1 MIDTYGSWH
10 NHSDFT
16 NALCGFPD
24 SICKLNDLIQQ
35 AYDYGL
41 SSIAI
46 TEHEGLSSHI
56 KAINYYNK
64 MQKDRS
70 FTLALGNEIYLME
83 EQEDLINR
91 EQNNTYPYYHF
102 ILIALDTEGHHQ
114 LRLLSTRAWLRAWR
128 QGKIYRKPTY
138 YTDLEEIIR
147 PNQGHVI
154 GLSACLGSRLDKLI
168 LQQRDVKGE
177 INRLTNIFGKG
188 NFYLEV
194 QPARDKTC
202 DQWIVNNEMKSLGA
216 EFSLKII
223 PTTDSHYL
231 KKSQSQ
237 AHKTYLLSQD
247 GDREVDDFYATAYMM
262 TPTELREHL
271 RFNFDDESID
281 KMFQDS
287 IEIKDR
293 VKEYNIF
300 HDPIVPQVPKDKI
313 PESYQISHRYK
324 EYYGKYPSFA
334 HYSQVEDNP
343 WEKYFFYQ
351 IEQALYSKVERK
363 GLDIEKYIARLDE
376 EWKELIIISEQ
387 LNTSMASYYQTM
399 SYIIDLVWEAGSLS
413 MPARGSAAGFLTC
426 FLLEV
431 TQIDPV
437 PLGSYFPSWR
447 HLNHE
452 RGIELPDIDND
463 SEASKKVAIVNKMK
477 EFFGED
483 KVINVATFSKISSKQ
498 AIEKSCRGLNISDDV
513 AGFLKS
519 LVPVNRGK
527 VASLKE
533 ALTGSLKTE
542 IIKYPNLLES
552 CLAIEGLISNR
563 GKHPAGVLLTNEPY
577 TDYISAMRSP
587 DGDIESCY
595 ELWDDELAGCLKVDM
610 LTTICADRIH
620 KTMDML
626 IEHGKMKRYPTL
638 KETYYKNIHPDVIN
652 YDNPKMW
659 DKIPSIYSI
668 FQFDTPISQKALSA
682 THPKCV
688 MDLSASN
695 SLLRL
700 MPDGDEPPIERYKR
714 YKESHEAWI
723 KDTTDYG
730 LNDEE
735 RSILWKYLADAYGLA
750 DSQEKIMRLSMD
762 KQVAGYSLKEANKL
776 RKSIAK
782 KDEKLQAE
790 AKNLFFEYGRKIG
803 TREVFLDYI
812 WNVVFAASMGYEE
825 WSLLV
830 NLIKGVA

>member
-64 MQKDRS
+64 MQKDRP

-194 QPARDKTC
+194 QPAQDKTC
-202 DQWIVNNEMKSLGA
+202 DQWIVNNGMKSLSA

-231 KKSQSQ
+231 RKSQSQ

-262 TPTELREHL
+262 TPIELREHL
-271 RFNFDDESID
+271 RFNFDDETID

-324 EYYGKYPSFA
+324 EYYGKYSSFA